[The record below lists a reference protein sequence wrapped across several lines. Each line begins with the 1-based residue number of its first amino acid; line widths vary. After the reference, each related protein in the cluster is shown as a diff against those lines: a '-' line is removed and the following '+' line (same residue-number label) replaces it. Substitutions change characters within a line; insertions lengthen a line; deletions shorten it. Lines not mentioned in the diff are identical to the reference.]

1 MSRRTVEDLAE
12 HLRRVAA
19 LIDHVAQYAPDP
31 YETAYL
37 AIRDTR
43 RAASELQAWADSLA
57 PVTPA
62 TQAERRHVDITH
74 AAITADYDYEG
85 DLT

>member
-12 HLRRVAA
+12 HLRRVADVIA
-19 LIDHVAQYAPDP
+19 DVQRHVPDP

-43 RAASELQAWADSLA
+43 RAASALQAWADSLA

-62 TQAERRHVDITH
+62 TQAERRHVD
-74 AAITADYDYEG
+74 
-85 DLT
+85 DLGGRP